1 MTYDLHL
8 TKEEAEKGGIFSI
21 PYFDNEMLNINIPS
35 GVKHNTRLKIRN
47 KGIEDSNHK
56 NKDLIVKIKC
66 KKSWFKL
73 EYIALLFLMIMLGE
87 AIKRFS

>member
-1 MTYDLHL
+1 
-8 TKEEAEKGGIFSI
+8 
-21 PYFDNEMLNINIPS
+21 MLNINIPS

-66 KKSWFKL
+66 KKSWFKV